1 MSPRS
6 HLSMAEAH
14 SKPDLLQAKAGR
26 FSIVYLPAKE
36 RDKLM
41 IMTFKLEQSSP
52 KSGTLSMSLLQEAMQ

>member
-26 FSIVYLPAKE
+26 FSIVYLPPKE
-36 RDKLM
+36 RDTLM

-52 KSGTLSMSLLQEAMQ
+52 KLGTLIRSLLQEAMQ